1 MANLLII
8 RAWTVQLV
16 TIHSLYT
23 GSVNNLKLPNSYGSI
38 TKLSGNRRRPFMV
51 RKTTGYDAE
60 GRQIQKP
67 IAYFAKRT
75 EALAFLA
82 TLGGKHIDVDAMKLT
97 FAQVHDRWETA
108 TYVDGKEQ
116 SNQYKAAYARC
127 EPIWNVPF
135 AELKTA
141 DFQKLIN
148 DCDKGYA
155 SKKAIRIVCNL
166 ITKYALANDI
176 AQKNYVEL
184 AKLPPQP
191 KSKKHKPFTA
201 EEMEKL
207 WRYSHDFNVQS
218 VLILCY
224 TGLRPTELCEI
235 KKTDVDFQQKTFFGG
250 IKTDAGK
257 NRIIP
262 LADKILPFVRAAY
275 DYSTGDNLYSNE
287 DGGPVNYDWYRVNI
301 WDVAMEELDMQHLPH
316 DGRHTCATML
326 DNHDTN
332 AKIKKLILGHASSD
346 VTEKVY
352 THKTVEQLL
361 EAINKI

>member
-1 MANLLII
+1 M
-8 RAWTVQLV
+8 
-16 TIHSLYT
+16 
-23 GSVNNLKLPNSYGSI
+23 KLPNSYGSI
-38 TKLSGNRRRPFMV
+38 TKLSGNRRRPYMV

-97 FAQVHDRWETA
+97 FAQVHDKWEAA

-155 SKKAIRIVCNL
+155 SKKSIRIVCNL

-176 AQKNYVEL
+176 VQKNYVEL
-184 AKLPPQP
+184 VKLPPQTE
-191 KSKKHKPFTA
+191 SRIHTPFSVQELQT
-201 EEMEKL
+201 L
-207 WRYSHDFNVQS
+207 WSNSADIGVQS

-224 TGLRPTELCEI
+224 TGLRPTELMKIE
-235 KKTDVDFQQKTFFGG
+235 KVNVDLEQKVMRGG
-250 IKTDAGK
+250 IKTAAGK
-257 NRIIP
+257 GRLIP
-262 LADKILPFVRAAY
+262 IADKILPFVQAAY
-275 DYSTGDNLYSNE
+275 ERSSGDYLYCGDKGEQL
-287 DGGPVNYDWYRVNI
+287 NYDAYRSKYWTPVMNTFKFN
-301 WDVAMEELDMQHLPH
+301 HLPH

-326 DNHDTN
+326 DNHDIN
-332 AKIKKLILGHASSD
+332 VKIKKLILGHASGD